1 MSIRHGPCQPAWFF
15 RSSVQEPQ
23 DRFSLLRYTSL
34 ARAADPISNAPSKA
48 AYAKASL
55 QFPQF
60 KLLRI
65 QPQPHGERRNPPPYC
80 LAGASGGCGRGVGA
94 PLSWQSRPAR
104 WLRAA
109 PSSQRVP
116 RRLFVAS
123 YKDVAGQKITT
134 LARGDNVL
142 RALAILSS
150 RLGRCPRGNSLSF
163 HRESATIP
171 NFRRNAA
178 ARPNLKAPSNRN
190 RKAIARGAAET

>member
-1 MSIRHGPCQPAWFF
+1 MGIPAILNIVSRQVRKQREQFSQIMSVGGGSPVSITNRHFKYSSAANADSTILRG
-15 RSSVQEPQ
+15 RSSSCFH
-23 DRFSLLRYTSL
+23 RC
-34 ARAADPISNAPSKA
+34 AR
-48 AYAKASL
+48 
-55 QFPQF
+55 
-60 KLLRI
+60 R
-65 QPQPHGERRNPPPYC
+65 
-80 LAGASGGCGRGVGA
+80 A
-94 PLSWQSRPAR
+94 PLSSQSRPAR